1 MVFNYI
7 DENNNNIKQI
17 GKQQINPVVIHC
29 SAGVGRS
36 GVFLT
41 LYFLYKE
48 IMDCIM
54 DNSKDLIEFNIFN
67 LVRKLKEMRM
77 YSVENINQYNFLYY
91 FISELLNEKNN
102 NIYLNNMPNN

>member
-41 LYFLYKE
+41 PFSFL
-48 IMDCIM
+48 DVG
-54 DNSKDLIEFNIFN
+54 D
-67 LVRKLKEMRM
+67 
-77 YSVENINQYNFLYY
+77 
-91 FISELLNEKNN
+91 IS
-102 NIYLNNMPNN
+102 II

>member
-41 LYFLYKE
+41 LYFYIK
-48 IMDCIM
+48 
-54 DNSKDLIEFNIFN
+54 K
-67 LVRKLKEMRM
+67 
-77 YSVENINQYNFLYY
+77 
-91 FISELLNEKNN
+91 
-102 NIYLNNMPNN
+102 